1 MPNTIIS
8 IEKINIYLLP
18 LAAFFILISTAATN
32 FFLILTVFSTFILC
46 IKDNSFNEI
55 FKNDFFFKICF
66 LIFFLFVISSS
77 YTIAEPNETLNS
89 LKKYI
94 KIIYIP
100 FLFYYLKIFK
110 NHELVLKYFIIGTTI
125 ILILSY
131 VKYFFF
137 INMENFYEDIKFLNI
152 SGIDISIIQT
162 RSTVFQNYI
171 IQGVVLSFYSFL
183 CLYYAKNNNNL
194 ILYFLSILA
203 FINVIFMSD
212 SRTAYIL
219 ITVLFIFSFFKIITN
234 NKFRLLFLSLIIL
247 LMTTNFSNNLEHRIN
262 LAKNNIKQIQDENY
276 NSSIGMRYIWLK
288 VGVQNFF
295 DEPILGNGA
304 GSFYKLIE
312 NYLDKKNIKYVNGN
326 SEIGSSVGISSNIL
340 ITNNPHSEFVSISS
354 QLGILGLL
362 SFFIFLYL
370 LFINCKSLLS
380 VATFIIV
387 LISSLFN
394 SVFYDNMLGLFLIIL
409 ISLFYKNKDK
419 VKVKN

>member
-32 FFLILTVFSTFILC
+32 FFLILTVFSAFILC
-46 IKDNSFNEI
+46 IKDNSFDEI
-55 FKNDFFFKICF
+55 FRNDFFFKICF

-100 FLFYYLKIFK
+100 FLFYYLKTFK
-110 NHELVLKYFIIGTTI
+110 NHDLVLKYFLIGATF
-125 ILILSY
+125 ILVLSY

-137 INMENFYEDIKFLNI
+137 INMENFYKDIKFLNI
-152 SGIDISIIQT
+152 SVNIDIIET
-162 RSTVFQNYI
+162 RSSVFQNRI
-171 IQGVVLSFYSFL
+171 IQGVALSFYSFL
-183 CLYYAKNNNNL
+183 CLYYAKKNNNL

-203 FINVIFMSD
+203 FINIIFMSD

-219 ITVLFIFSFFKIITN
+219 ITFLFAFSFFKIITN
-234 NKFRLLFLSLIIL
+234 NKFRLFFLSLIIL

-262 LAKNNIKQIQDENY
+262 LTKNNIKQIQDENY

-288 VGVQNFF
+288 VGVQNFL
-295 DEPILGNGA
+295 DEPILGNGV

-326 SEIGSSVGISSNIL
+326 SEIGSSEGISSNPL
-340 ITNNPHSEFVSISS
+340 VTNNPHSEFVSISV

-370 LFINCKSLLS
+370 LFINCNSPMS
-380 VATFIIV
+380 VATFIVV

-394 SVFYDNMLGLFLIIL
+394 SAFYDNMLGLFLIIL
-409 ISLFYKNKDK
+409 ISLFYKNK
-419 VKVKN
+419 VKN